1 MRASRNDLVGRELRL
16 PPWLMASG
24 ALALQLLVVVATL
37 SIFAQTSSAAPFDS
51 AAKSTNEFGLDLYRK
66 IAGGEGNLCL
76 SPYSI
81 ECALAM
87 TYGGADGETRT
98 EMARILHFPKDD
110 DGIHGSFAALDKSLE
125 EMAAKTAAIAQ
136 QSKKFGG
143 PSEPITL
150 AIADRLF
157 AQKDYQFRESFLALM
172 KDKYRAP
179 LEQVD
184 FVRHPDAA
192 TNRINDWAAE
202 QTHQRIRDLIPPGA
216 LDAATRL
223 VLANAIYLKAPW
235 SKEFNDHATESKPFR
250 VHGAA
255 PVNVPMMNAEREFG
269 YAKRDGFVAVA
280 IPYVGQDLQFLI
292 LLPDQINGLHD
303 LESKLSAE
311 MLAGCAKLPAT
322 EVDLHFPKFKLE
334 PPTVKLSQQLQDLG
348 MKTAFDVPRGSANFD
363 RMAPR
368 KPKDYLA
375 ISEVF
380 HKTFIAVDEKG
391 TEAAA
396 ATAVAMV
403 ATSAMRRKPEP
414 IEVNV
419 DHPFIYAIQH
429 VPSGTCLFIG
439 RVTDPR

>member
-1 MRASRNDLVGRELRL
+1 MRLLRSKNLARISALSLTLVISILSRSN
-16 PPWLMASG
+16 AG
-24 ALALQLLVVVATL
+24 AN
-37 SIFAQTSSAAPFDS
+37 FDS
-51 AAKSTNEFGLDLYRK
+51 AARSTNEFGLDLYRK
-66 IAGGEGNLCL
+66 VSAGEGNLCL

-81 ECALAM
+81 QCALAM
-87 TYGGADGETRT
+87 TYGGADGDTRT

-110 DGIHGSFAALDKSLE
+110 DTIHSSFAALDKSLE
-125 EMAAKTAAIAQ
+125 EMAAKTAEIVQ

-143 PSEPITL
+143 PSEPIIL

-157 AQKDYQFRESFLALM
+157 AQKDYQFRAPFLALM
-172 KDKYRAP
+172 KDDYRAP
-179 LEQVD
+179 LEPVD
-184 FVRHPDAA
+184 FKHAVDAA
-192 TNRINDWAAE
+192 TKRINDWAAQ
-202 QTHQRIRDLIPPGA
+202 QTRDRIRDLIPQGA
-216 LDAATRL
+216 LSDATRM

-235 SKEFNDHATESKPFR
+235 AKEFNDRATESKPFH

-255 PVNVPMMNAEREFG
+255 PVNLPMMNGTRELG
-269 YAKRDGFVAVA
+269 YAKRDDFIAVA
-280 IPYVGQDLQFLI
+280 IPYIGAELQFLI
-292 LLPDQINGLHD
+292 LLPDKIDGLRD
-303 LESKLSAE
+303 LESKLNAE
-311 MLAGCAKLPAT
+311 TLAGCVKLPAT
-322 EVDLHFPKFKLE
+322 DVDLHFPKFKLE

-348 MKTAFDVPRGSANFD
+348 MKSAFNIPRGSANFE

-368 KPKDYLA
+368 KADDYLA

-396 ATAVAMV
+396 VTAVAMV
-403 ATSAMRRKPEP
+403 AGSAMRRKPEA

-419 DHPFIYAIQH
+419 DHPFLYAIQH